1 MPKLQ
6 PLTLN
11 TVYEP
16 TTAACPSQAGSM
28 AEAAASA
35 PVDDVKPSGTTAD
48 TLTMAVEPGRTIVAR
63 NESAMRREGFT
74 KQIQGENATRQKNAA
89 LNHGI
94 KKGDTIQGKMFNNKK
109 QKGNNAM
116 GDGQWPGACS

>member
-1 MPKLQ
+1 
-6 PLTLN
+6 
-11 TVYEP
+11 
-16 TTAACPSQAGSM
+16 M

-35 PVDDVKPSGTTAD
+35 PDVKPSGTTAD

-74 KQIQGENATRQKNAA
+74 KQIQGENATRQKNTA
-89 LNHGI
+89 LNHRI
-94 KKGDTIQGKMFNNKK
+94 VKGETIQGKMFNNKK

-116 GDGQWPGACS
+116 GDGQ